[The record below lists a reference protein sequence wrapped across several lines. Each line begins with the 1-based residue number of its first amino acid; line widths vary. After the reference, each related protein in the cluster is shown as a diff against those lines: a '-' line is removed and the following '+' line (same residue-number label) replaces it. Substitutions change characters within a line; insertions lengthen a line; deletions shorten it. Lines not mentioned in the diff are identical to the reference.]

1 MDERA
6 DGIESDWVVRR
17 YIQICI
23 LILITVIVSPIRH
36 PTTIALMCI
45 LFFLGYYF
53 IALPE
58 MNQIKQRKLQ
68 EKRRRLQEMEV
79 VKRVQRALA
88 LKEEGIEQY
97 LNGHY
102 HDAIETLEKSV
113 DLNGGDAASLK
124 YLGLSYLALH
134 RNERALNYLKRACD
148 VNPYDA
154 EVYEQI
160 ESIRSHLEFKYSVR
174 KFYNKKDEVKSA
186 TGSARKMWRLPGEAK
201 SEKMMRRINRNL
213 KIEQER
219 ASRAAEARNYLQL
232 GRIHVKLQRY
242 DEALKYYKRSLY
254 LERDL
259 QNREGEAFLH
269 LQIGDLYRSTQQYV
283 KAMEHFVLGLAI
295 ERELG
300 MREDETKILYQI
312 GLTYQEMCQYA
323 EALNYYNQSLMV
335 AREIGFKELEIKI
348 LEQIAAI
355 EAKTNSEWNCDEVSD
370 DIPPPD

>member
-1 MDERA
+1 MEEHR
-6 DGIESDWVVRR
+6 DWFEPDLLIRI
-17 YIQICI
+17 YILVCI
-23 LILITVIVSPIRH
+23 VILATIIISPHYHPITLALVFILSVLGHNSVIIPI
-36 PTTIALMCI
+36 T
-45 LFFLGYYF
+45 
-53 IALPE
+53 
-58 MNQIKQRKLQ
+58 NQIKQRRRQ
-68 EKRRRLQEMEV
+68 EAEEA
-79 VKRVQRALA
+79 KRVQRDLLRNKEGIV
-88 LKEEGIEQY
+88 LKERGIGYY

-102 HDAIETLEKSV
+102 NDAIKVLRESV
-113 DLNGGDAASLK
+113 HFNSYDAESQK
-124 YLGLSYLALH
+124 YLGLSYLTLNRYEDAL
-134 RNERALNYLKRACD
+134 ECLKRALRINPDDAD
-148 VNPYDA
+148 VNA
-154 EVYEQI
+154 QIARIESQI
-160 ESIRSHLEFKYSVR
+160 EFKRSVR
-174 KFYNKKDEVKSA
+174 RFYNVKDKPRPRN
-186 TGSARKMWRLPGEAK
+186 TWRLPGEAK